1 MKTLEEQ
8 FVPYQPSFDMK
19 ELGFDEPCLFSYN
32 YWNTNRLVDTHYDYK
47 NYNVIEKIV
56 SAPLWQQAFDF
67 FEEKYKLFCTI
78 EQYNN
83 EFFFFRITDMVIP
96 RRFEEYPYELLKNID
111 ESTTKKEAMLKAV
124 LKLIE
129 IVKNKK

>member
-19 ELGFDEPCLFSYN
+19 ELGFNEPCFGYYN
-32 YWNTNRLVDTHYDYK
+32 DNKFGFFPEIRSRNTNSEFKFYPT
-47 NYNVIEKIV
+47 
-56 SAPLWQQAFDF
+56 APTFSQAFDF
-67 FEEKYKLFCTI
+67 FEEKYKLYCTI

-96 RRFEEYPYELLKNID
+96 RRFEEYPYELLRNIE